1 MRHQRYGS
9 LVTLI
14 IVQYKQLLA
23 IHYFRTISDAK
34 SPESVTNLEN
44 FENLKIEENDTKA
57 IILDKRKTEYFSRRE
72 KLDEYLKEKV
82 YPLVSAKMMLQLMAT
97 RLDTPCKPNVEV
109 RDGTYFKFQ
118 AIYFLQI
125 CSL

>member
-97 RLDTPCKPNVEV
+97 RLDTPCKLNVEV
-109 RDGTYFKFQ
+109 REGTDFFN
-118 AIYFLQI
+118 
-125 CSL
+125 